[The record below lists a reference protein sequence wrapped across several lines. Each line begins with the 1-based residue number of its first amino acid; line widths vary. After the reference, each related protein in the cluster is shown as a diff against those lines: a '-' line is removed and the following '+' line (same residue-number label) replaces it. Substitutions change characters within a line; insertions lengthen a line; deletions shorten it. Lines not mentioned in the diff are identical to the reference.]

1 MIEVKQVEAEITE
14 DKLKIRQLETN
25 LKNYNSWDYKHY
37 PLTKEEADV
46 VLELI
51 AGYEE
56 IGGGEDGR

>member
-1 MIEVKQVEAEITE
+1 MIEVKQTEENIAE

-37 PLTKEEADV
+37 PLTKEEAKT

-51 AGYEE
+51 EE
-56 IGGGEDGR
+56 RGD